1 MQNRRKAT
9 DFFGSLRWRMVGI
22 YLLVTVLVLVA
33 ISSLVSSLME
43 EFLVSQRTQD
53 QLQETARL
61 ALEVA
66 PYMSGADVDE
76 LFTYIEDRAYS
87 MGGRV
92 LVLDSDAVVQMD
104 SASRENGFLLPYRE
118 VREVLREGKDSAYG
132 FHHILRGGDEGV
144 FTQGDQSIWAVYYT
158 VPLTISGH
166 RDGAVLFSASIQDVV
181 DSLNEVT
188 RQITVIFVAVVI
200 IIIIAIFLLSG
211 WITKPIVELTS
222 CLLYTSPS
230 PRDCS

>member
-1 MQNRRKAT
+1 MQNKRKAT

-53 QLQETARL
+53 QLQETSRL

-92 LVLDSDAVVQMD
+92 LVLDSDAVVQMGKRVPFAVPRGAGG
-104 SASRENGFLLPYRE
+104 ASGRQGFRLRLPPY
-118 VREVLREGKDSAYG
+118 
-132 FHHILRGGDEGV
+132 
-144 FTQGDQSIWAVYYT
+144 
-158 VPLTISGH
+158 PSG
-166 RDGAVLFSASIQDVV
+166 R
-181 DSLNEVT
+181 
-188 RQITVIFVAVVI
+188 R
-200 IIIIAIFLLSG
+200 
-211 WITKPIVELTS
+211 
-222 CLLYTSPS
+222 
-230 PRDCS
+230 

>member
-1 MQNRRKAT
+1 MQNKRKAT

-76 LFTYIEDRAYS
+76 PVHIYRRQGLFH
-87 MGGRV
+87 GGRV

-118 VREVLREGKDSAYG
+118 VRRCFGKAR
-132 FHHILRGGDEGV
+132 I
-144 FTQGDQSIWAVYYT
+144 
-158 VPLTISGH
+158 PLTASTISF
-166 RDGAVLFSASIQDVV
+166 GAEMKGFSPKA
-181 DSLNEVT
+181 T
-188 RQITVIFVAVVI
+188 RV
-200 IIIIAIFLLSG
+200 SG
-211 WITKPIVELTS
+211 QCTTR
-222 CLLYTSPS
+222 C
-230 PRDCS
+230 R

>member
-1 MQNRRKAT
+1 
-9 DFFGSLRWRMVGI
+9 MVGI

-104 SASRENGFLLPYRE
+104 SASRENF
-118 VREVLREGKDSAYG
+118 GKAR
-132 FHHILRGGDEGV
+132 I
-144 FTQGDQSIWAVYYT
+144 
-158 VPLTISGH
+158 PLTASTISF
-166 RDGAVLFSASIQDVV
+166 GAEMKGFSPKA
-181 DSLNEVT
+181 T
-188 RQITVIFVAVVI
+188 RV
-200 IIIIAIFLLSG
+200 SG
-211 WITKPIVELTS
+211 QCTTR
-222 CLLYTSPS
+222 C
-230 PRDCS
+230 R

>member
-1 MQNRRKAT
+1 MQNKRKAT

-92 LVLDSDAVVQMD
+92 LVL
-104 SASRENGFLLPYRE
+104 AS
-118 VREVLREGKDSAYG
+118 
-132 FHHILRGGDEGV
+132 
-144 FTQGDQSIWAVYYT
+144 
-158 VPLTISGH
+158 TISF
-166 RDGAVLFSASIQDVV
+166 GA
-181 DSLNEVT
+181 
-188 RQITVIFVAVVI
+188 
-200 IIIIAIFLLSG
+200 
-211 WITKPIVELTS
+211 
-222 CLLYTSPS
+222 
-230 PRDCS
+230 